1 VDQIK
6 VHKIFQEM
14 WLLWDLSPYNSNDY
28 DVGCSEFCCPSQ
40 GLKVFVWILYSFVLY
55 CLLEK
60 SLKALGDTYKLAVNC
75 LTISWT
81 LVKQLHLQCI
91 SKVMISM
98 VLLAL

>member
-1 VDQIK
+1 MGLITIQ
-6 VHKIFQEM
+6 F
-14 WLLWDLSPYNSNDY
+14 NDY

-40 GLKVFVWILYSFVLY
+40 GLKVFVWIVYSFVLY

-81 LVKQLHLQCI
+81 LVKQLHLRCI